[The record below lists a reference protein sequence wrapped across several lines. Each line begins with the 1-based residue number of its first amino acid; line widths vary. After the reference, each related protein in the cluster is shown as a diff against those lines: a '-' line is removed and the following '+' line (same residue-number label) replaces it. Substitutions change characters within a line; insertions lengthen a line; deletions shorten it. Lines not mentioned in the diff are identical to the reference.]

1 MVKGLKESDMAF
13 NRIQME
19 LEELFG
25 TKKISRA
32 EADRRLK
39 VIREVKKFMDGV
51 PMPKRKEVK

>member
-1 MVKGLKESDMAF
+1 
-13 NRIQME
+13 ME